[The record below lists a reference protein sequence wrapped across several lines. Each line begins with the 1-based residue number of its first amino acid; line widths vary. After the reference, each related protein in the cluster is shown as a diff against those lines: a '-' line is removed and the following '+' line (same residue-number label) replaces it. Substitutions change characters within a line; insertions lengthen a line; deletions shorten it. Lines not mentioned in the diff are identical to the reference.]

1 MTPLSHKKSNLKEG
15 KANREVVID
24 RFKVLGAVRPDLGV
38 FLPSLDLDEDTNSTF
53 LDLLK
58 QGIIIETKTGRYHLS
73 HPPIGSIPA
82 NRRVQIAFWVSLTII
97 YSIIALLAFLS
108 I

>member
-1 MTPLSHKKSNLKEG
+1 MTPLTRRKKNLEEKT
-15 KANREVVID
+15 NRKVVID

-38 FLPSLDLDEDTNSTF
+38 FLPSLDLDEETNAIF
-53 LDLLK
+53 LDLLSK
-58 QGIIIETKTGRYHLS
+58 GIILETKTGRYHLS

-82 NRRVQIAFWVSLTII
+82 NRRVQIAFLISLTII
-97 YSIIALLAFLS
+97 YSIIAFLAFLA

>member
-1 MTPLSHKKSNLKEG
+1 MTPLLDEKENLKEER
-15 KANREVVID
+15 ANREVVID

-38 FLPSLDLDEDTNSTF
+38 FLPSLDLDEETSAIF

-58 QGIIIETKTGRYHLS
+58 QGIVIETKTGRYHLS